1 MSTQMSSAR
10 RGIATEEMITVAKE
24 EEIGLDTIIHKAAN
38 GAIIIPNNNS
48 RKQKKIRTTAIG
60 SGLKTKVNVNIGTS
74 TLSQDIDEEISK
86 AKVAVK
92 YGGDT
97 IMDLSDG
104 GDLDS
109 IRERLLEAAPITFG
123 TVPIYQAYWHGVD
136 KYKNPL
142 NITEDDFLNAFE
154 KHAKDGVDYTT
165 IHSGIT
171 KDLAKRVLEVKR
183 HAGIVSKGGTITAAW
198 MLKYDKENPYYKHF
212 DYMCEIARKYDV
224 TFSLGDALRPG
235 SVLDSHDELQ
245 VAEMI
250 NVSRLAKRAHE
261 KDVQVMVEGPGHVPL
276 NEITANVRLA
286 KSLIGDVPYYVLG
299 PLVTDIAAG
308 YDHIASAIGAAIS
321 AAEGVDLLCYLTP
334 AEHLALPN
342 AEEVKQGLIA
352 YRIAAHAADL
362 VKIREKAI
370 KWDMQITEARR
381 TLNWEKQISLSIDPE
396 EAERIHTRR
405 QGQQHEGNNVPCTMC
420 GSACV
425 YIMLPQQRKYES
437 NTENSKNN

>member
-1 MSTQMSSAR
+1 
-10 RGIATEEMITVAKE
+10 
-24 EEIGLDTIIHKAAN
+24 
-38 GAIIIPNNNS
+38 
-48 RKQKKIRTTAIG
+48 
-60 SGLKTKVNVNIGTS
+60 
-74 TLSQDIDEEISK
+74 
-86 AKVAVK
+86 
-92 YGGDT
+92 
-97 IMDLSDG
+97 
-104 GDLDS
+104 
-109 IRERLLEAAPITFG
+109 
-123 TVPIYQAYWHGVD
+123 
-136 KYKNPL
+136 
-142 NITEDDFLNAFE
+142 
-154 KHAKDGVDYTT
+154 
-165 IHSGIT
+165 
-171 KDLAKRVLEVKR
+171 
-183 HAGIVSKGGTITAAW
+183 

-224 TFSLGDALRPG
+224 TFSLGDVLRPG

-261 KDVQVMVEGPGHVPL
+261 KDIQVMVEGPGHVPL
-276 NEITANVRLA
+276 NEITANVRLE

-370 KWDMQITEARR
+370 RWYIQITEARR

-396 EAERIHTRR
+396 EAQRIHSRR
-405 QGQQHEGNNVPCTMC
+405 QGQQHEGNNVPCTMF

-437 NTENSKNN
+437 NAESSNNN